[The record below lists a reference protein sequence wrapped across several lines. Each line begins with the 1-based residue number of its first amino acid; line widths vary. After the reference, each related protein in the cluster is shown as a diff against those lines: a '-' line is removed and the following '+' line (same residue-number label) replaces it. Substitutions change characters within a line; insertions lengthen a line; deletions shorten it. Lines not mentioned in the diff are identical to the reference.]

1 MKVKDAMHKH
11 ASWVTADTSVVA
23 AAKLMRDQDIG
34 AIPVGKNDRL
44 VGMITDRDI
53 ACRALDNGKDLSKLA
68 VSHVMSKPI
77 IYCRTDD
84 NIERAAKLMQ
94 KKSVRRLPVIDEN
107 KRMVGMLSLGDI
119 SNKTSK
125 ALSAEVLKAVS
136 AHHR

>member
-11 ASWVTADTSVVA
+11 ATWVTADTSVTA

-44 VGMITDRDI
+44 VGMVTDRDI
-53 ACRALDNGKDLSKLA
+53 ACRALGNGKDLSKLT

-77 IYCRTDD
+77 IYCRAGD
-84 NIERAAKLMQ
+84 NLERAAKLME

-125 ALSAEVLKAVS
+125 ALSGEVLKAVS